1 MERRHS
7 FGELTGSV
15 ILNERGPTRCNLMN
29 ENNSI
34 ASYRRLAEVRH
45 QIRQFLHV
53 SEQAARVH
61 GIEPQQH
68 QLMLAI
74 KGLPEGAKPNVA
86 TLALRLCVRHD
97 SAVKVI
103 NRLVERGVAVRHRDQ
118 ENRSK
123 VLVQLT
129 PFGEQVLEKL
139 KHVHVQELK
148 TRSPELC
155 HALQAILQSPPDEAC

>member
-1 MERRHS
+1 MKEKS
-7 FGELTGSV
+7 LV
-15 ILNERGPTRCNLMN
+15 D
-29 ENNSI
+29 
-34 ASYRRLAEVRH
+34 YRKLAEVRH

-53 SEQAARVH
+53 SEQSARVH

-74 KGLPEGAKPNVA
+74 KGLPKGSRPNVA
-86 TLALRLCVRHD
+86 TLARRLCVRHD
-97 SAVKVI
+97 NAVKVV
-103 NRLVERGVAVRHRDQ
+103 NRLVERGIAVRHRDQ

-139 KHVHVQELK
+139 KDVHLQELG
-148 TRSPELC
+148 TRSRELC
-155 HALQAILQSPPDEAC
+155 RALQAILDSPPDESPPVEAC